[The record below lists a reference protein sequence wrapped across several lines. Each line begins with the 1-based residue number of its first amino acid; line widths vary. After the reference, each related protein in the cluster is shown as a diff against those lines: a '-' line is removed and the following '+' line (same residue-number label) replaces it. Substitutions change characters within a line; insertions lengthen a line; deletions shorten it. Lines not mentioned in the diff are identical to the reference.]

1 MVFKRF
7 PLKKHSSFKDLNAF
21 RPNFREKKVHVLNFF
36 SKFFFQ
42 VLRQRN
48 LRTTVIGEI
57 TNHLETIGMENE
69 NANTAQVQANT
80 TSLPKSTDV
89 NVISWPLLYL
99 CKQTKLFNCL
109 STFVLRNLFVKI

>member
-1 MVFKRF
+1 MMRMMMILEDDIIEVEGIAATIKV
-7 PLKKHSSFKDLNAF
+7 
-21 RPNFREKKVHVLNFF
+21 PNT
-36 SKFFFQ
+36 

-57 TNHLETIGMENE
+57 TNHHLETIGMENE

-80 TSLPKSTDV
+80 TSLPKNTDV
-89 NVISWPLLYL
+89 KVVISWPLLYL

-109 STFVLRNLFVKI
+109 STFVLRN